1 AVHTQIN
8 QKTNESLESTRR
20 MLGLVA
26 ESQEVGA
33 NTMITL
39 DEQGEKLKRIE
50 EGLDNIHA
58 GMTEAERNLTNL
70 QKCCGLC

>member
-1 AVHTQIN
+1 
-8 QKTNESLESTRR
+8 

-26 ESQEVGA
+26 ESQEIGT
-33 NTMITL
+33 NTMVAL

-70 QKCCGLC
+70 QKCCGL